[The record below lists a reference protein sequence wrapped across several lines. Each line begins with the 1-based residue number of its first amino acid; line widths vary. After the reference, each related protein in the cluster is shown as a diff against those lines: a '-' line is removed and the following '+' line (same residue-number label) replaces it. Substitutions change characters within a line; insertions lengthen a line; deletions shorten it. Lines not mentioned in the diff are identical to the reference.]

1 MAFCRHCG
9 SDIHPNAVVCAAC
22 GAPVNRGFA
31 GYAPAPKQTAYA
43 PAPGQTKGYSF
54 IVTLILCWV
63 FGIFGVHSF
72 YTGKTGT
79 GVAQL
84 LTCGGLGIWVL
95 IDFIFILTGSFRD
108 GEGRPLV
115 HDEC

>member
-1 MAFCRHCG
+1 MAICRHCG
-9 SDIHPNAVVCAAC
+9 SEILPNAVVCTTC
-22 GAPVNRGFA
+22 GVPVDRGFA
-31 GYAPAPKQTAYA
+31 ANASAPKQAN
-43 PAPGQTKGYSF
+43 GYSF

-72 YTGKTGT
+72 YTGKIGT

-95 IDFIFILTGSFRD
+95 VDFILILTGSFRD

-115 HDEC
+115 HDE